1 MSERMS
7 VVPAIVAVALG
18 LAIGALT
25 ALGVLPEPGLALT
38 LFVLATLAEWVKVH
52 FGQMGT
58 LTLRPVVAVTA
69 LWLGGPLSFAVVAI
83 LPIYALAVIQ
93 QIGLADTSRV
103 GLRAALAAAAA
114 LLVHFSVSML
124 FGGETGGFWSSMTK
138 LAAVTCFLVA
148 DLGLQAVQLSRAE
161 AIRLP
166 SVLGFLLRRAW
177 PHVAALSASSLA
189 LAFVAQSFGAL
200 LMGLVGI
207 MLVEAYYPWK
217 LLGEQGGA
225 LLTSLG
231 MMAQAV
237 DLKDPYTSNHSQ
249 RVSNYSTRI
258 ARALELSE
266 AEVERVRIGGLMHDI
281 GKIGISGRIIRKPG
295 KLTAEEQSLMRRHSN
310 VSADII
316 EPLEILGESAAMV
329 RHHHENW
336 NGTGYPDGIAGESI
350 PLGSRIIF
358 VADTF
363 DAVTTD
369 RPYRK
374 GADKVAALKVLQEN
388 AGTQFDPGVV
398 AAMEKVVPNI
408 RLSAAS
414 EG

>member
-1 MSERMS
+1 MS
-7 VVPAIVAVALG
+7 VVPAIAAVALG
-18 LAIGALT
+18 FTIGALT
-25 ALGVLPEPGLALT
+25 ALRVLPEPGLALT
-38 LFVLATLAEWVKVH
+38 LFALATVAEWVKVH
-52 FGQMGT
+52 FGPMGT

-69 LWLGGPLSFAVVAI
+69 LWLGGPLSFAIVAI
-83 LPIYALAVIQ
+83 LPIYGLAVIQ
-93 QIGLADTSRV
+93 QFGLADASRV

-148 DLGLQAVQLSRAE
+148 DLGIQAVQLSRAE

-189 LAFVAQSFGAL
+189 LAFVAESFGAL

-266 AEVERVRIGGLMHDI
+266 ADVERVRIGGLMHDI
-281 GKIGISGRIIRKPG
+281 GKIGISGSIIRKPG
-295 KLTAEEQSLMRRHSN
+295 KLTAEEQSLMRRHSS